1 MNVFITEPLIDWEKL
16 ARRCAREQGAD
27 GSTAWFPEEKLKV
40 VMKKLS
46 GYNPAHIIIEE
57 LRTSV
62 HGNKQ
67 NIIKKLEEIVRG
79 SKKENFRAQIGEK
92 CASVSEQVEA
102 LVDLASDPNVLG
114 RMYGGW
120 ASWI

>member
-16 ARRCAREQGAD
+16 ARRCAREQGSD
-27 GSTAWFPEEKLKV
+27 GNTAWFPEEKLKIV
-40 VMKKLS
+40 LKKLS
-46 GYNPAHIIIEE
+46 GYNPAHILVEE

-62 HGNKQ
+62 HGSKPV
-67 NIIKKLEEIVRG
+67 IKKLEEIVRG
-79 SKKENFRAQIGEK
+79 TPHDNVRADFGKK
-92 CASVSEQVEA
+92 CSVTKQVEA
-102 LVDLASDPNVLG
+102 LVDLATDPNVLG